1 MLVIVFI
8 SRLVKYKVSNIKP
21 VLLQSESFYFKLA
34 CKSQLCCA
42 VFLLTVCAVC
52 EIGVFRSGSSYCSFV
67 DFNPIIFSVSS

>member
-34 CKSQLCCA
+34 CLQVAAML
-42 VFLLTVCAVC
+42 
-52 EIGVFRSGSSYCSFV
+52 CSFLTNCV
-67 DFNPIIFSVSS
+67 CCV